1 MANEITASA
10 QLAVRSGNLDQTVS
24 KRAQFDLTDTT
35 PPVASG
41 VATIGTTHE
50 AIPMGD
56 VSTAGWCFLM
66 NVGATNEIE
75 VGVDVSSTFYPFAS
89 LEPGEFAVLPLGTNA
104 PYAKADT
111 AAEPL
116 EYRIYER

>member
-1 MANEITASA
+1 MANEVTVSA
-10 QLAVRSGNLDQTVS
+10 QLAVRSGNLDMADS
-24 KRAQFDLTDTT
+24 SRAQFDLADTT
-35 PPVASG
+35 PPVAAG

-56 VSTAGWCFLM
+56 VSAAGWAYFK
-66 NVGATNEIE
+66 NVGTTNEVQI
-75 VGVDVSSTFYPFAS
+75 GVDVSSTFYPFAE

-116 EYRIYER
+116 QYKIYER